1 MEGLGVKVRVED
13 VGQIEGEISKSV
25 VGIAVTVISIVCTLQ
40 KLKGYFSLVWL
51 LQLHI

>member
-25 VGIAVTVISIVCTLQ
+25 VGIALQ